1 MRLSTI
7 ANVKHGLR
15 NLGARLRRKRVLRH
29 LNRDL
34 AGFSNKELASLLA
47 NARIGRSE
55 LFTDFKGN
63 RRNRRLMGQM
73 LSRFDIDR
81 EMACEHHWRKLVH
94 AEKACAHCANAEK
107 CRRWLAWD
115 RRNDAPNVFCRNAGL
130 FTQMRLDLALLART
144 KPRAY
149 AYGTG
154 FASSEAETVASA
166 WRRQRRFEDQPYWRR
181 GPGSGS

>member
-1 MRLSTI
+1 MRLSPI
-7 ANVKHGLR
+7 ANVKHALR
-15 NLGARLRRKRVLRH
+15 NLRTRLRRNQVLRH

-34 AGFSNKELASLLA
+34 ANFSNKELANLLA

-63 RRNRRLMGQM
+63 RRHRQLMGQM

-81 EMACEHHWRKLVH
+81 ELACEHHWRKLVH
-94 AEKACAHCANAEK
+94 AERACSQCANAQK
-107 CRRWLAWD
+107 CRRWLAWG

-144 KPRAY
+144 KPRTY

-154 FASSEAETVASA
+154 IASSEAETVASA

-181 GPGSGS
+181 GPGGGS